1 MTIEALTTANINFS
15 ALLKALSLDGA
26 VAVKMLKDSFRQ
38 RLLNDARGYTY
49 EPLPEVVGSG
59 ENFVRQQMGRF
70 IDFPTDSSFLSL
82 KDFFQAWLIDQ
93 INNIEGD
100 PFEVPVD
107 FNALELARY
116 EAGSLGITPHRDGF
130 KYKNL
135 VCIFMLG
142 GRGRFYVCS
151 DRAGNNAREIDA
163 SPGNVILMKAPGFLG
178 KKERPF
184 HFVTGIQ
191 ETRYIFGL
199 RQVVLSR

>member
-1 MTIEALTTANINFS
+1 MSVYLKTTNIIFS
-15 ALLKALSLDGA
+15 DLFDALSQGGA
-26 VAVKMLKDSFRQ
+26 VAVNILDESFRQ
-38 RLLNDARGYTY
+38 NLLTEAQGYAY
-49 EPLPEVVGSG
+49 ESLPEVVGSG
-59 ENFVRQQMGRF
+59 ENIVRQQMGRF

-82 KDFFQAWLIDQ
+82 KDIFQVWLIDQ

-116 EAGSLGITPHRDGF
+116 EAGSLGITPHKDGF

-135 VCIFMLG
+135 ICIFMIAG
-142 GRGRFYVCS
+142 KGRFFTCS
-151 DRAGNNAREIDA
+151 DRAGNDAKEIDA
-163 SPGNVILMKAPGFLG
+163 SPGNVIIMKAPGFLG

-184 HFVTGIQ
+184 HYVTDIQ